1 MPRKYQ
7 RKTEFQTFNETS
19 MQLAIKACREKQM
32 GYLRA
37 SREFNV
43 PICSLRRRVNNKNV
57 RAKGTQK
64 VLGSLQ
70 QSLPQEIERE
80 LVNYILKMDEMLFGL
95 STVDVRRMAYE
106 LAVKN
111 NIPTKQHRFNVEKK
125 IAGWSWLYGFR
136 ERFPILSLRSP
147 EPTSLSRATGFNKE
161 KVSQFYKLLKS
172 VYDEYHFTPERIFN
186 MDETGV
192 SNVQGKTSKVFSLKS
207 KRQVGCIKSAERG
220 SNVTIVCAMNV
231 TGMFVP
237 PAFVIPRKRVRA
249 ELADHAPPG
258 SLFLYQDRD
267 WMDAEQFMK
276 YLKHF
281 LLHVKPTMESKILL
295 ILDGHHSHKTV
306 QAVEFCREN
315 GIVLLCLPPH
325 CTHKLQPLDVSFFKS
340 FKCNYF

>member
-1 MPRKYQ
+1 MP
-7 RKTEFQTFNETS
+7 
-19 MQLAIKACREKQM
+19 
-32 GYLRA
+32 
-37 SREFNV
+37 
-43 PICSLRRRVNNKNV
+43 
-57 RAKGTQK
+57 
-64 VLGSLQ
+64 
-70 QSLPQEIERE
+70 
-80 LVNYILKMDEMLFGL
+80 
-95 STVDVRRMAYE
+95 
-106 LAVKN
+106 
-111 NIPTKQHRFNVEKK
+111 
-125 IAGWSWLYGFR
+125 GWSWLYGFR

-207 KRQVGCIKSAERG
+207 KRQVGCIKSAERD